1 MPADFDRCVREKGRV
16 RTITLKGGK
25 YIHVCYKGGK
35 SYSGE
40 VKEKKASSFLEK
52 R

>member
-1 MPADFDRCVREKGRV
+1 MPASFEKCIREGGRV
-16 RTITLKGGK
+16 RTVKPKKGT

-40 VKEKKASSFLEK
+40 VHHNPKKK
-52 R
+52 